1 MVQPIGCDVAG
12 ESIIPGRSDQTNA
25 GAVAATLLN
34 NYSDFAAG
42 VHGSQTDTAS

>member
-1 MVQPIGCDVAG
+1 MSQEKASFLGDPT
-12 ESIIPGRSDQTNA
+12 RR
-25 GAVAATLLN
+25 AVAATLLN